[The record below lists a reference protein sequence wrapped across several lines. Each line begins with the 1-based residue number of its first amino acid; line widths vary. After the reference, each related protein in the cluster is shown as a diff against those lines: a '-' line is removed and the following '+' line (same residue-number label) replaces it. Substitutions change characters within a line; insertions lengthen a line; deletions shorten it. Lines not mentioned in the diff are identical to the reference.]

1 MYLVVY
7 NSNEDKTISRLVCSR
22 PILQNNTN
30 GYGWEAITIQEVY
43 DHRFYTIE
51 TILKLIEEDRNRKEK
66 WNWRINKFIAILD
79 TLINA

>member
-30 GYGWEAITIQEVY
+30 GYGWEMITIQEIFNQ
-43 DHRFYTIE
+43 RFYTIE
-51 TILKLIEEDRNRKEK
+51 TILKLIEEDRKRREK
-66 WNWRINKFIAILD
+66 HNWRINKIITILD